1 MPLLWRA
8 QVFLQELLNLVGVS
22 FHLVGVEQ
30 EGRLGAGGQVLQNVW
45 LPNGGRKHTECKI
58 NTGVVE
64 DAAASTTEEGW
75 GKEVGRRKWQ
85 DVIQRRHKK
94 SQWSLTASCPRW

>member
-1 MPLLWRA
+1 MPLLGRA
-8 QVFLQELLNLVGVS
+8 EVFLQELLNLVGVS

-30 EGRLGAGGQVLQNVW
+30 EGRLGARGQVLQNVW

-58 NTGVVE
+58 NTGVGE
-64 DAAASTTEEGW
+64 DAAAPTTEEGR

-85 DVIQRRHKK
+85 DVIERGCK
-94 SQWSLTASCPRW
+94 